1 MPTIEG
7 VVAINKPPSLSSAGA
22 LRKLQEQFN
31 PSKLFAPLIANEESQ
46 RVKNFDDQR
55 KRRSRRARQS
65 PKVKLG
71 HGGTLDPL
79 ATGVLAVGIG
89 KGTKSLGRFLD
100 CTKGY
105 ECVVLFGAATD
116 SYDRVGK
123 VIGRAPY
130 AHINKEQ
137 IEQALSKF
145 RGKIMQ
151 KPPMFSALKVEG
163 KKMYEYA
170 REGKELPI
178 EIQERPVEVLDLE
191 MVEWLE
197 GGTHSHEI
205 PKTEADGEEKIVANK
220 LLHLD
225 ETIDPPLGAE
235 EDDAGDKTQSGAKR
249 SRTKSTEDEFVIDAP
264 AKRVRHSSGSP
275 MMSGALPPE
284 EGTESLRSEEMR
296 EQEIKVQNLDEPQEN
311 TQPPEHKL
319 DRPSG
324 PPAAKIRMTVTSG
337 FYVRSFCH
345 DLGAAVGSLALMS
358 ELVRTRQGAFELGR
372 NVLNYD
378 IFDKGEETWAP
389 EVQSRLEDW
398 SRKSGSI
405 DEVNE
410 DHRDEARRR
419 NSSSE
424 VEDRS

>member
-7 VVAINKPPSLSSAGA
+7 VIAINKPPSLSSAGA
-22 LRKLQEQFN
+22 LRRLQEQFN

-46 RVKNFDDQR
+46 RTKNSGDQR
-55 KRRSRRARQS
+55 NRRSRRARQP

-89 KGTKSLGRFLD
+89 RGTKSLGRFLD

-130 AHINKEQ
+130 AHINREQ
-137 IEQALSKF
+137 VEQALSKF

-151 KPPMFSALKVEG
+151 KPPIFSALKVEG

-178 EIQERPVEVLDLE
+178 EIQERPVEVLDLDI
-191 MVEWLE
+191 VEWLE

-205 PKTEADGEEKIVANK
+205 PKAEADGEEKIVANK

-225 ETIDPPLGAE
+225 ETIDSPAGPE
-235 EDDAGDKTQSGAKR
+235 VDDAEDKVPLGAKR
-249 SRTKSTEDEFVIDAP
+249 SRTKSTEDELVIDVP
-264 AKRVRHSSGSP
+264 TKRVRISSESP

-284 EGTESLRSEEMR
+284 ESTESLRSEDTR
-296 EQEIKVQNLDEPQEN
+296 EQEIKVQPLNKSQET
-311 TQPPEHKL
+311 TQTSGPKL
-319 DRPSG
+319 DSPPG

-358 ELVRTRQGAFELGR
+358 ELIRTRQGAFELGK
-372 NVLNYD
+372 NVLDYD

-389 EVQSRLEDW
+389 EVQSQLENW
-398 SRKSGSI
+398 SRMSGST

-410 DHRDEARRR
+410 GQHDKARRR
-419 NSSSE
+419 NSSSG